1 MEISHAS
8 KQNQSAAI
16 GVMGQASEVKVSAD
30 GEFMMALAHGI
41 YSNKP
46 LALARELSC
55 NGEDGHKLAGTPNA
69 GLTFTITDNQLT
81 IRDKG
86 TGIPNEVF
94 ADNYMTFG
102 KSTKRQL
109 KNQTG
114 GFGVGSKVPW
124 AFCDTF
130 SARNFRDKKMT
141 AYVIMKSDPAIEGQP
156 SCTPL
161 MQIDSIEHPGVEV
174 SVPFEENMR
183 TEIER
188 TLEHFLC
195 ELGIN
200 ATING
205 QKVAQSWIDWD
216 EAKKYGFTRLL
227 QHPRSVVKQ
236 SIFYVRLGDV
246 IYPLEPHES
255 YDEAWTM
262 LYHLMSGGNSSN
274 LKPILFMAEPDSMV
288 PTMSRE
294 SLSYTEQTQKA
305 AKQLFVK
312 ALQHM
317 ADHIDHFAAVA
328 DKEIREHFPNT
339 ATFAEQMWANSGSS
353 NDLVAHAAPEIRKQC
368 SNIPETQ
375 LNLLL
380 ENLRRWLNGRTPYLE
395 TAVTN
400 GQVFRETLFEH
411 FRGVFREHL
420 TKLTYMNTERLT
432 LLWEKRVTEVTY
444 LKEMVREGLKWQQ
457 DVRENERLID
467 VRVIG
472 DTYNLQYLGD
482 NGSYFVNFM
491 TDLKELAANP
501 NPQRMRA
508 HTSTACL
515 MWASKTIVL
524 TIGDKGLSHRN
535 KDMVERLH
543 GPRDS
548 QNIHWK
554 SFLAEAHANLVG
566 ARILRL
572 RAGTKETEIE
582 ALTAKYKAE
591 GFEVYNLTGPT
602 AAEIAEREALA
613 AERAAER
620 AAPLPTLLD
629 MARDYIGRGRS
640 YRKEANL
647 LENLSKNPI
656 FKGQPLYYLAGRAKD
671 LPYQM
676 KNADTLR
683 RMMKLV
689 GSDIVVVSTKP
700 EIARAMKQGRTSLDD
715 ALVAVARQFHRLPGV
730 HDKLFYEQ
738 TFFLHYQSQ
747 NKYLARLLFNRNIPY
762 FDAYESEI
770 LSTLRELCS
779 AFEPLRKYMEI
790 KRRLYE
796 RNGIASHY
804 KTMMNDASREFF
816 IDYDTALR
824 VAFNEEPSSRRA
836 YARSLLKNLFRKGSV

>member
-141 AYVIMKSDPAIEGQP
+141 AYVIMKSDPAIDGQP

-161 MQIDSIEHPGVEV
+161 MQIDSIEHSGVEV

-183 TEIER
+183 IEIER
-188 TLEHFLC
+188 TLNHFLC

-205 QKVAQSWIDWD
+205 QEVAESWIDWD
-216 EAKKYGFTRLL
+216 EAKQYGFTRLM

-262 LYHLMSGGNSSN
+262 LQHLMAGGSSI
-274 LKPILFMAEPDSMV
+274 KPILFMAEPDSMV

-328 DKEIREHFPNT
+328 DKEIREYFPNMM
-339 ATFAEQMWANSGSS
+339 TFAEQMWSSSWSS
-353 NDLVAHAAPEIRKQC
+353 NDLISYAVPAIKEHCP
-368 SNIPETQ
+368 NIPGTQ
-375 LNLLL
+375 LTLLT
-380 ENLRRWLNGRTPYLE
+380 ENLRRWLSSRTPYME
-395 TAVTN
+395 TAATN
-400 GQVFRETLFEH
+400 GQVFREGIFQH
-411 FRGVFREHL
+411 FKNVFHERL
-420 TKLTYMNTERLT
+420 TKLTYMNTERLA
-432 LLWEKRVTEVTY
+432 LLWERRVTEDTY
-444 LKEMVREGLKWQQ
+444 LKEFVREGLKWQQ

-472 DTYNLQYLGD
+472 DTYNLRYLGD

-501 NPQRMRA
+501 NPIRLRT
-508 HTSTACL
+508 HTSTARL

-543 GPRDS
+543 GPRDN
-548 QNIHWK
+548 QNIYWK

-582 ALTAKYKAE
+582 ALTAKYRAE

-602 AAEIAEREALA
+602 AREIEEREALA

-620 AAPLPTLLD
+620 AAPLPTLLE
-629 MARDYIGRGRS
+629 MARDYIGRNRH
-640 YRKEANL
+640 YKKEANL
-647 LENLSKNPI
+647 LENLSRNPI

-730 HDKLFYEQ
+730 HDKLFYEP
-738 TFFLHYQSQ
+738 TFFLHYQLQ

-762 FDAYESEI
+762 FDAYEAEI
-770 LSTLRELCS
+770 LDTLRDLCS
-779 AFEPLRKYMEI
+779 TFESLRRYMEI

-796 RNGIASHY
+796 RNKIATHY
-804 KTMMNDASREFF
+804 KSMMKDAGYNQF
-816 IDYDTALR
+816 IDYDSALR